1 VTNRVGYPFRTAT
14 LVATVLAILSFA
26 SPPTSAVA
34 QILYG
39 SVVGIV
45 KDATGGAIP
54 GATVT
59 IVNKETNLTR
69 EATTNAE
76 GSYSI
81 INVLPGPY
89 DLKVTLTGFRDVA
102 RPNVE
107 ITIGQIARADF
118 TLEIGTVAESV
129 MVVGESPMLQTD
141 KADVHTS
148 LRAAELTNMPLNR
161 YRNFQALLNL
171 APGTTPMAFGNAET
185 DTPAR
190 SLATNV
196 NGQANTNNS
205 TRTDGATNMNIWL
218 PNHVMYV
225 SPAETIDTVDVS
237 TSSFDAEQGMAG
249 GAAVTVITKSGT
261 NQFRGSAFEGFNS
274 DKLNAKPYFFGAGPA
289 PDKLPVKTNNYG
301 ATLGGPIKRSKL
313 FFFGSFEG
321 YKRTQSIFTFF
332 NVPDPALR
340 AGDFS
345 KALNPNG
352 SLQVIYNPFTGNPD
366 GTGRQPFNNNVI
378 PTGMINPIALKILQM
393 FPMPNTPGIGAGGLT
408 NNYQRQEDRTVDR
421 QNYDAKFNWNRTS
434 THQLWT
440 KFSHMNAVVDD
451 LTNYLGPDPNAT
463 GDGGKTKVYQLTAGQ
478 TWTLSPS
485 LLMDT
490 TFGFSRQKQDVLGPD
505 FNAGN
510 FGLDTLGIP
519 GTNDQGIGDQRYA
532 GFPEFRFGGTTSG
545 FFSQLGNRD
554 GWNPI
559 FRDERTYSLAHNITK
574 VKGQHDFRGGYFLNF
589 LYLDHWQPETGN
601 PRGRFDFLPNTTG
614 LRNGQTANFY
624 NAYASFLLGL
634 VGQAQ
639 KSVQNELMTAR
650 EWQHALYFRDRWTP
664 SEKLT
669 LDLGLRWEVYP
680 IMTRVDGRGID
691 RLDLANPDFRRQLD
705 VIIAGRGGN
714 PQTNGMETS
723 LNNFA
728 PRLGGVYRIN
738 DTTVFRSGY
747 GLTYNAQPWARPMRG
762 HNDYPVTIASTFV
775 NAEAFAPYSTL
786 QQGIPKILGPDLS
799 SGRIP
804 LDLAAGFYTPELGNI
819 DRGYVHTWN
828 VAVERMLPFD
838 TTVEVA
844 YVGAK
849 GVDGYAGLDI
859 NAPQTLGV
867 GDGGRPYASLGR
879 LQPIFLW
886 GDRLKTRYNSMQV
899 ALNKRMSHGF
909 SFKGAYTLA
918 KAMNEACNDGDGA
931 ATLCFNTPSELYRNW
946 GPAGF
951 DRRHNLQLGF
961 IYSLP
966 WQSGNG
972 YGSVAKALVADWQFN
987 GVFGAFSGNP
997 FTMIANGGSLNTP
1010 SNNAGNTANAN
1021 LADLNGAYNI
1031 TGNVGN
1037 EGAWFDTNAFGQ
1049 PTGVRFGNT
1058 SRNQFYGPGGYN
1070 LDLSLFRA
1078 FPIGGTRRLEA
1089 RIEAGNIFNTGVF
1102 ANPQNNVTSGTFG
1115 VITAVANNNGASFY
1129 PERQVRLGIRF
1140 SF

>member
-1 VTNRVGYPFRTAT
+1 
-14 LVATVLAILSFA
+14 
-26 SPPTSAVA
+26 
-34 QILYG
+34 
-39 SVVGIV
+39 
-45 KDATGGAIP
+45 
-54 GATVT
+54 
-59 IVNKETNLTR
+59 
-69 EATTNAE
+69 
-76 GSYSI
+76 
-81 INVLPGPY
+81 
-89 DLKVTLTGFRDVA
+89 VTLTGFRDVA
-102 RPNVE
+102 RPNVP
-107 ITIGQIARADF
+107 ITIGQIARVDF

-148 LRAAELTNMPLNR
+148 LKAAELTNMPLNR

-171 APGTTPMAFGNAET
+171 APGHDADGVRQRGNRHAGALAGDQRQRPGEHQQLDAHRRRDEHEHLAAEPR
-185 DTPAR
+185 DVR
-190 SLATNV
+190 LA
-196 NGQANTNNS
+196 G
-205 TRTDGATNMNIWL
+205 RDHRYRGR
-218 PNHVMYV
+218 
-225 SPAETIDTVDVS
+225 VD
-237 TSSFDAEQGMAG
+237 QQLRRRAG
-249 GAAVTVITKSGT
+249 HGGRRAVTGDHQVGH
-261 NQFRGSAFEGFNS
+261 QPVQGLGVRGFNS

-321 YKRTQSIFTFF
+321 YKRSQSIFTFF
-332 NVPDPALR
+332 NVPDAALR

-345 KALNPNG
+345 KSVQHDG
-352 SLQVIYNPFTGNPD
+352 SLQTIYNPFTGNPD
-366 GTGRQPFNNNVI
+366 GTGRQPFANNVI
-378 PTGMINPIALKILQM
+378 PRRMINPIALKILQM
-393 FPMPNTPGIGAGGLT
+393 FPMPNTPGIGAGGYT
-408 NNYQRQEDRTVDR
+408 NNYQRQGRSHGRPPELRREVQLEPHVRASALDQVQPHERRRRRPDELPRT
-421 QNYDAKFNWNRTS
+421 
-434 THQLWT
+434 
-440 KFSHMNAVVDD
+440 
-451 LTNYLGPDPNAT
+451 DPNAA

-478 TWTLSPS
+478 TWTLEPVAPDGHRRS
-485 LLMDT
+485 
-490 TFGFSRQKQDVLGPD
+490 GSRGRSRTCSGPD

-519 GTNDQGIGDQRYA
+519 GSNDQGIGDQRYA
-532 GFPEFRFGGTTSG
+532 GYPEFRFGGTTSG

-559 FRDERTYSLAHNITK
+559 FRDERTYSIAHNITK
-574 VKGQHDFRGGYFLNF
+574 IKGQHDFRGGYFLNY

-614 LRNGQTANFY
+614 LRGGPTANFY

-664 SEKLT
+664 TAKLT
-669 LDLGLRWEVYP
+669 LDLGLRWEAYP
-680 IMTRVDGRGID
+680 IMHRADGRGID

-714 PQTNGMETS
+714 PQNNGMESS

-738 DTTVFRSGY
+738 DATVFRSGY

-775 NAEAFAPYSTL
+775 NAEAFAPNSTL
-786 QQGIPKILGPDLS
+786 QQGIPMILGPDLS
-799 SGRIP
+799 SGRVP

-828 VAVERMLPFD
+828 IAVERMLPFD
-838 TTVEVA
+838 STVEVA

-849 GVDGYAGLDI
+849 GVGGYAGLDI

-867 GDGGRPYASLGR
+867 GDAGRPYASLGR
-879 LQPIFLW
+879 LQPIYLW

-966 WQSGNG
+966 WQSTSG
-972 YGSVAKALVADWQFN
+972 YGSFAKALASDWQLN

-1010 SNNAGNTANAN
+1010 SNNAGNTGNAN
-1021 LADLNGAYNI
+1021 LADLTARTTSTATSATRGRGSTRAPSRSRPASASA
-1031 TGNVGN
+1031 TQRESVLRAGRLQPRPVGVPCVPD
-1037 EGAWFDTNAFGQ
+1037 G
-1049 PTGVRFGNT
+1049 RH
-1058 SRNQFYGPGGYN
+1058 
-1070 LDLSLFRA
+1070 
-1078 FPIGGTRRLEA
+1078 EA
-1089 RIEAGNIFNTGVF
+1089 ARGRIEAGNIFNT
-1102 ANPQNNVTSGTFG
+1102 ACSPIRRTTSRR
-1115 VITAVANNNGASFY
+1115 APSA
-1129 PERQVRLGIRF
+1129 
-1140 SF
+1140 